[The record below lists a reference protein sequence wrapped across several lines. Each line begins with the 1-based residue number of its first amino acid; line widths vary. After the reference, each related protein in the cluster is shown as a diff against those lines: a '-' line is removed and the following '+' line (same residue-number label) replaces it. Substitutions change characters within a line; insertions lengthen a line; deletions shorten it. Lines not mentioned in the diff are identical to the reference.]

1 MCACVRACV
10 RACVCACVHV
20 CARACVFVCA
30 CAWMRVYACKIRDK
44 LSQKSIKRSLNTL
57 VLAASCLLRNSTPFG
72 KHGSHSRTGWQR
84 RIECLICIGHFPR
97 KSPTLSGSFA
107 ENDLQL
113 KASYG
118 SSPPFI
124 YWHIFLVSIDMYFLQ
139 KSPMNSGS
147 VAENDLQ
154 GILWV
159 FATFIYWHVF
169 LVYIDIYFVLL

>member
-1 MCACVRACV
+1 VFVGVWVCVCVCVCVCACVCVCVRVCVCVCVRACVRVCVYMCACVRACV

-124 YWHIFLVSIDMYFLQ
+124 Y
-139 KSPMNSGS
+139 
-147 VAENDLQ
+147 
-154 GILWV
+154 
-159 FATFIYWHVF
+159 
-169 LVYIDIYFVLL
+169 